1 MLTHDNHSDALRD
14 RNVRPV
20 RSAPPR
26 LLYKMLRIFLIGIGG
41 GYLLTCLLLYF
52 AQERLLFHPSPLPHD
67 FRYPF
72 HTPFEEV
79 FLPVDGATL
88 AAVHFKQA
96 GSKGVVFLLHGNG
109 ETLLNAQGRAEPFL
123 RNGYDVFALDYRG
136 YGKSTG
142 TIADEASLHQDVR
155 AAYEYLRHTYRD
167 DQMVFYG
174 HSLGTGLVV
183 RLAATVTPR
192 VLILEA
198 PYLSLQDTVGQ
209 IAPYLPIALLRYPLR
224 SDQWIGAVRCPIYLF
239 HGTSDEQIPYNS
251 SERLQAYITAPY
263 QLITMVGAGHN
274 NLSTFALYQEQ
285 IDRILK

>member
-1 MLTHDNHSDALRD
+1 
-14 RNVRPV
+14 
-20 RSAPPR
+20 
-26 LLYKMLRIFLIGIGG
+26 MLRVFFIGIGG

-52 AQERLLFHPSPLPHD
+52 AQEHLLFPSSALPHD

-72 HTPFEEV
+72 HTSFEEV

-88 AAVHFKQA
+88 AAVYFKQPN
-96 GSKGVVFLLHGNG
+96 SKGVVLFLHGNG
-109 ETLLNAQGRAEPFL
+109 ETLLKAEDAAEPLL

-142 TIADEASLHQDVR
+142 TIASEASLHQDVR
-155 AAYEYLRHTYRD
+155 VAYEYLRRTYRD

-174 HSLGTGLVV
+174 HSLGTGLAV

-198 PYLSLQDTVGQ
+198 PFLSLRDTVGQ
-209 IAPYLPIALLRYPLR
+209 IAPYLPIAFLRYPLR

-239 HGTSDEQIPYNS
+239 HGTDDELIPYNS
-251 SERLQAYITAPY
+251 SERLQTYITAPY
-263 QLITMVGAGHN
+263 QLSTLVGARHN
-274 NLSTFALYQEQ
+274 NIRTFAVYQEQ
-285 IDRILK
+285 IDLILR

>member
-1 MLTHDNHSDALRD
+1 MLTSAEPSDTLSSQSA
-14 RNVRPV
+14 RPV

-26 LLYKMLRIFLIGIGG
+26 LLYRMLRVLFIGIVG
-41 GYLLTCLLLYF
+41 GYLLTCVLLYF
-52 AQERLLFHPSPLPHD
+52 EQEHLLFPAGPLPHD

-88 AAVHFKQA
+88 AAVHFKQPN
-96 GSKGVVFLLHGNG
+96 SKGVVLFLHGNG
-109 ETLLNAQGRAEPFL
+109 ETLLNAEGRAERFL

-142 TIADEASLHQDVR
+142 TIASEASLHQDVR
-155 AAYEYLRHTYRD
+155 AVYEYLRRTYRD

-174 HSLGTGLVV
+174 HSLGTGLVI

-192 VLILEA
+192 ELILEA
-198 PYLSLQDTVGQ
+198 PFLSLQDTVGQ
-209 IAPYLPIALLRYPLR
+209 IAPYLPTALLRYPLR
-224 SDQWIGAVRCPIYLF
+224 SDRWIGAVRCPIYLF
-239 HGTSDEQIPYNS
+239 HGTDDELIPYNS
-251 SERLQAYITAPY
+251 SERLQTYITAPY
-263 QLITMVGAGHN
+263 QLITIVGARHN
-274 NLSTFALYQEQ
+274 NIRTFALYQEQ